1 MVSKKTNQL
10 NQLTSYSIEN
20 DILNNIINFLHKKS
34 KINNINENKAE
45 NKIVCANNGNKLKN
59 MR

>member
-1 MVSKKTNQL
+1 MITLPIIFFSM
-10 NQLTSYSIEN
+10 
-20 DILNNIINFLHKKS
+20 ILNYLLFCARTYIEEYFINKTK
-34 KINNINENKAE
+34 